1 MEVETTSSK
10 ELKDSK
16 AQLDALQSKL
26 DAMLDQ
32 IERDIDEDKKL
43 SKETFRELKKLSKK
57 YYILSRRIMRK
68 NLEKINLFKVTRLKE
83 KRE

>member
-1 MEVETTSSK
+1 
-10 ELKDSK
+10 
-16 AQLDALQSKL
+16 
-26 DAMLDQ
+26 MLDQ

-43 SKETFRELKKLSKK
+43 SKETFRELKKLVKSITSPKK
-57 YYILSRRIMRK
+57 IMQK

>member
-1 MEVETTSSK
+1 
-10 ELKDSK
+10 
-16 AQLDALQSKL
+16 
-26 DAMLDQ
+26 MLDQ

-43 SKETFRELKKLSKK
+43 LKETFRELKKLVKSITSLKK
-57 YYILSRRIMRK
+57 IMRK